1 MRFPFYYFR
10 NGRRRLKR
18 FIVWF
23 PILWKDEDW
32 DSAYLFEIMRFKIS
46 QIRKEIDI
54 NKRHVGY
61 EIRVREMKVAE
72 ELLAR
77 FAFNGVY
84 SDFYYKLSEQ
94 IKSAEKKDN
103 CTCPEEVYGI
113 EPGEIDPKTGVRGF
127 STFVTYFC
135 DYCRS
140 RHSYWFKREEIKQK
154 EDLDFL
160 FMHLRKHIKKWW
172 D

>member
-1 MRFPFYYFR
+1 M
-10 NGRRRLKR
+10 
-18 FIVWF
+18 
-23 PILWKDEDW
+23 
-32 DSAYLFEIMRFKIS
+32 
-46 QIRKEIDI
+46 RKEIDT

-61 EIRVREMKVAE
+61 EKRVREMKVVE

-84 SDFYYKLSEQ
+84 SDFYYELSEQ
-94 IKSAEKKDN
+94 IENAEKKGK
-103 CTCPEEVYGI
+103 CACPEEVYGI
-113 EPGEIDPKTGVRGF
+113 EPGEIDPKTGKRRF

-135 DYCRS
+135 DYCEGR
-140 RHSYWFKREEIKQK
+140 RFYWYKREEIKQK